1 MRKLGEILLG
11 TVLVLTITGIIPA
24 LLVGLVFKYT
34 VLQIAVV
41 IIAIVMMF
49 YEIAQM

>member
-34 VLQIAVV
+34 VLQIIVV
-41 IIAIVMMF
+41 IMAIVMMF

>member
-24 LLVGLVFKYT
+24 LLVGLILKYKILGILT
-34 VLQIAVV
+34 IITAIA
-41 IIAIVMMF
+41 MMF